1 MPAPQRLAALF
12 VRPLAGLTAALAAT
26 LLLAGT
32 GCSAEAGGA
41 DEEVADESA
50 EAITG
55 SIAAGTAL
63 IVNRPLNL
71 RSSPNRSASVRTVMP
86 QGARVTAAGGSAQDG
101 YYRVNYNGQDGY
113 AFGSYLDRS
122 GSGGTGGSAGSGTT
136 RTVTLLWQGNWDFLT
151 RCDRFSEGRVAFAC
165 SDFARPSRDFVD
177 NGDWLAAPGSLQG
190 SRNALCGRR
199 VEVCK
204 NGSCVTATIVERS
217 VESSSSTW
225 EGSPHLIRAM
235 GGEGGFTSCT
245 HSWGTVSGVSLR
257 Y

>member
-1 MPAPQRLAALF
+1 M
-12 VRPLAGLTAALAAT
+12 
-26 LLLAGT
+26 
-32 GCSAEAGGA
+32 
-41 DEEVADESA
+41 
-50 EAITG
+50 
-55 SIAAGTAL
+55 
-63 IVNRPLNL
+63 
-71 RSSPNRSASVRTVMP
+71 
-86 QGARVTAAGGSAQDG
+86 
-101 YYRVNYNGQDGY
+101 
-113 AFGSYLDRS
+113 LDR
-122 GSGGTGGSAGSGTT
+122 A
-136 RTVTLLWQGNWDFLT
+136 QKH
-151 RCDRFSEGRVAFAC
+151 RVHANQAVAVRAF
-165 SDFARPSRDFVD
+165 DEHQP
-177 NGDWLAAPGSLQG
+177 AAPGSLQG

>member
-1 MPAPQRLAALF
+1 MLAPQRLAALAT
-12 VRPLAGLTAALAAT
+12 LTAGLALALAT
-26 LLLAGT
+26 T
-32 GCSAEAGGA
+32 GCSADAGGP
-41 DEEVADESA
+41 DEEAADESA

-55 SIAAGTAL
+55 SISAGTTL
-63 IVNRPLNL
+63 VVNRALNL
-71 RSSPNRSASVRTVMP
+71 RSGPSRSASVRTVMP

-101 YYRVNYNGQDGY
+101 YYRVTYNGQDGY

-122 GSGGTGGSAGSGTT
+122 GSGGTGGGGSSGSGTT

-151 RCDRFSEGRVAFAC
+151 RCDRFSQGRVAFAC
-165 SDFARPSRDFVD
+165 ADFARPSRDFVD

-204 NGSCVTATIVERS
+204 SGTCVTATIVERS

-245 HSWGTVSGVSLR
+245 HSWGTVSGVTLR